1 MAAMT
6 RVPGFLFVLTMTS
19 VLHGCGPGVAPVT
32 GVTALEEDATLTH
45 AVVIF
50 ENPLP
55 RPVVVTLRRPGFSR
69 EFTVAPRSALRQL
82 VPEGALVVV
91 WPGHRREV
99 VLRARTRGTL
109 RLEPAEEK

>member
-1 MAAMT
+1 MAAMA
-6 RVPGFLFVLTMTS
+6 RVPGLLFVFTVFA
-19 VLHGCGPGVAPVT
+19 VLQGCRPGAAPVN
-32 GVTALEEDATLTH
+32 GVTAIEEDSTLTH

-55 RPVVVTLRRPGFSR
+55 RPVAVTLRRPGFSR

-109 RLEPAEEK
+109 RLEPIE